1 MKLFFL
7 FLFIILTINLASAS
21 LNLDKG
27 KMEYNL
33 KTGEEVCQI
42 ISLTSD
48 DYEGTIEVRDVWA
61 ENSNEEGNLNDYI
74 FSASDHQLSVKYI
87 DTALDFKD
95 SMDFEVCLSAD
106 QAGSFKGGLIFTP
119 DAKTNVVVE
128 VGTWLLINVEEA
140 PVENPTTTPSTTS
153 SGSGENG
160 GGGGGGS
167 SGGLITKNNKTKSIS
182 SNEELQNNKSNENN
196 QTEEENS
203 KTGITGAVTGL
214 LGKRSTKIVLL
225 TIIILSISYLIIY
238 KKRKKENV

>member
-7 FLFIILTINLASAS
+7 FLFIILTLNLASAS

-42 ISLTSD
+42 ISLTSE
-48 DYEGTIEVRDVWA
+48 DYEGTIKVRDVWA
-61 ENSNEEGNLNDYI
+61 ESSNEGENLNDYI
-74 FSASDHQLSVKYI
+74 FSGSDHQLSVKYI

-106 QAGSFKGGLIFTP
+106 QSGSFKGALIFTP

-128 VGTWLLINVEEA
+128 VGTWLLINVEKA
-140 PVENPTTTPSTTS
+140 PVENSTATPSTS
-153 SGSGENG
+153 S
-160 GGGGGGS
+160 GGGGS
-167 SGGLITKNNKTKSIS
+167 SGGSGGSIIKKPS
-182 SNEELQNNKSNENN
+182 ANLSEDKSNEEKN

-214 LGKRSTKIVLL
+214 LGKKNTKIVLL
-225 TIIILSISYLIIY
+225 TIIILSISYSIVY
-238 KKRKKENV
+238 KRRKQENV

>member
-1 MKLFFL
+1 MKFFL
-7 FLFIILTINLASAS
+7 FLFIILTLNLASAS

-33 KTGEEVCQI
+33 KTEEEVCQI

-48 DYEGTIEVRDVWA
+48 DYGGTIKVRDVWA
-61 ENSNEEGNLNDYI
+61 ENSNEGENLNNYT
-74 FSASDHQLSVKYI
+74 SASSDHQLSVKYI

-106 QAGSFKGGLIFTP
+106 QSGSFKGALIFTP

-140 PVENPTTTPSTTS
+140 PAENPTATPSTN
-153 SGSGENG
+153 SGSGG
-160 GGGGGGS
+160 GGEGGS
-167 SGGLITKNNKTKSIS
+167 GGSGGSIIKKSSANSSENKLKEEESNI
-182 SNEELQNNKSNENN
+182 NEEKN
-196 QTEEENS
+196 QIEEENS

-214 LGKRSTKIVLL
+214 LGKKSTKIALL
-225 TIIILSISYLIIY
+225 TIIALSISYLIIY
-238 KKRKKENV
+238 KKRKQENV